1 MKTIY
6 DFTIFIVQWLVFA
19 TFALVVISLGIA
31 FYEITPDEIFINK
44 FAEVFLRLFNFFD
57 LLYQAW
63 QRGF

>member
-1 MKTIY
+1 MKIIY

-19 TFALVVISLGIA
+19 TFAVVVISLGIG

-63 QRGF
+63 QRGL